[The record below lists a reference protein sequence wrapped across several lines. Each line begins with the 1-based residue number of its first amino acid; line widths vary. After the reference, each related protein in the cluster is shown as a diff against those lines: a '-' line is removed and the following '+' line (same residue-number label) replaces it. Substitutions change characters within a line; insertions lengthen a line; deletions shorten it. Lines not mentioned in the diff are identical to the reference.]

1 MSLANQL
8 PIQRIVTYV
17 VSALDRPLALR
28 CCLASLQCQDDP
40 DWECFV
46 ADNSRDQCNQAI
58 VEGFKDQRIRHVDT
72 GSVATSPG
80 WDCYWSAEHV
90 VQHYATGAYL
100 VFPSDDTYY
109 MPVFQSAL
117 LAAASTYDLSLI
129 YPEMIY
135 DRRIGGRYGILDTS
149 AQRYRIDKTGF
160 MLRRDAWIGFP
171 DKSTSPGPVDADGLM
186 IDRLMHGEIRHGKV
200 NEILVVHN

>member
-1 MSLANQL
+1 
-8 PIQRIVTYV
+8 
-17 VSALDRPLALR
+17 
-28 CCLASLQCQDDP
+28 
-40 DWECFV
+40 
-46 ADNSRDQCNQAI
+46 
-58 VEGFKDQRIRHVDT
+58 
-72 GSVATSPG
+72 
-80 WDCYWSAEHV
+80 
-90 VQHYATGAYL
+90 
-100 VFPSDDTYY
+100 